1 MSSTDQITQT
11 SHTDY
16 GAAPASGDVYAI
28 FELTAKPGSADALR
42 DLMLPIVAKARAEPG
57 CKHCTLL
64 ELESEPNRFF
74 TYEIWT
80 DRAALEAHMIAPH
93 VKELG
98 SHLHP
103 LLEAHFK
110 INLMIAV
117 SPG

>member
-1 MSSTDQITQT
+1 MSSIDQITQT
-11 SHTDY
+11 SYGDY
-16 GAAPASGDVYAI
+16 GTAPAPEDVYAI
-28 FELTAKPGSADALR
+28 FELTAKPGNADALR
-42 DLMLPIVAKARAEPG
+42 DLMIPIVAKARTEPG

-80 DRAALEAHMIAPH
+80 GRAALEAHMAAPH

-103 LLEAHFK
+103 LLATRFK
-110 INLMIAV
+110 VDFLNAV